1 MYNRH
6 TAEHWLLSY
15 LLCFNESFAE
25 PCASALMAKDILHV
39 VISVSSVFICA
50 NQINGKNTFH
60 DATVNENYSDPKMTM
75 IPE

>member
-6 TAEHWLLSY
+6 TAKHWLLSY

-39 VISVSSVFICA
+39 VISVSSVFKCT
-50 NQINGKNTFH
+50 NQINGKIIFH
-60 DATVNENYSDPKMTM
+60 DATMNENDSDPIMTR
-75 IPE
+75 ILE